1 LRLGRLPALSASKT
15 SESVLTS
22 SISLFVPLLTCLTLG
37 RLPLADCVTWLGVIR
52 RACACGAS
60 RRSAAAEIDKP
71 AEASSSSFSLAFFLA
86 LVSAL
91 ACFAAFF
98 YCCFCTIASVLS
110 CWVTNFCCFSF
121 SFCLCLSS
129 YTRFLSSARWRFLT
143 SCCSFFSFLLIFAY
157 CLRACSACS
166 WAFILAFLSLARWI
180 FVGLKTTGALY
191 FISSR
196 LRR

>member
-1 LRLGRLPALSASKT
+1 LRLGRLSALSASKT

-60 RRSAAAEIDKP
+60 RRSAAAEVDKS
-71 AEASSSSFSLAFFLA
+71 AEASLSSFSLAFFLA

-91 ACFAAFF
+91 ACFAVFF
-98 YCCFCTIASVLS
+98 CYCFCIIASVLS
-110 CWVTNFCCFSF
+110 CWVTNFCYFSS

-129 YTRFLSSARWRFLT
+129 CTRFLSSARWRFLT
-143 SCCSFFSFLLIFAY
+143 SYYSFFSFLSTFAY
-157 CLRACSACS
+157 CLRACFAC
-166 WAFILAFLSLARWI
+166 F
-180 FVGLKTTGALY
+180 
-191 FISSR
+191 
-196 LRR
+196 